1 MVDGCVGDCR
11 GRDPLGLYL
20 LNGSIIGKLLLV
32 NVIDSP

>member
-1 MVDGCVGDCR
+1 MVGDSC

-32 NVIDSP
+32 CDLM